1 MWLSI
6 YDGHLQIR
14 AFCSNCQGSG
24 VCPPVSCLSKNSDSS
39 FNDVIIALLWL
50 LERLIS
56 TFIDKMYF
64 EIVSA
69 FSFDNR
75 VFR

>member
-1 MWLSI
+1 MS
-6 YDGHLQIR
+6 
-14 AFCSNCQGSG
+14 
-24 VCPPVSCLSKNSDSS
+24 SCFMSLNYFLFSKNSDSS

-56 TFIDKMYF
+56 TFIDMMYF

-69 FSFDNR
+69 FSLDNR

>member
-1 MWLSI
+1 MT
-6 YDGHLQIR
+6 
-14 AFCSNCQGSG
+14 SNDF
-24 VCPPVSCLSKNSDSS
+24 LFLKNAESS
-39 FNDVIIALLWL
+39 FSEVMIALLWL
-50 LERLIS
+50 LDRLTS
-56 TFIDKMYF
+56 TFMDKMYF

>member
-1 MWLSI
+1 MSLN
-6 YDGHLQIR
+6 DFL
-14 AFCSNCQGSG
+14 F
-24 VCPPVSCLSKNSDSS
+24 SKNSDSS
-39 FNDVIIALLWL
+39 FNDVITALLWL
-50 LERLIS
+50 LDRLIS
-56 TFIDKMYF
+56 TFIDKMYC